1 MEKLTA
7 GFMSAFYDKGFL
19 RRISYGET
27 EVLRMIYFALRDHN
41 WNTISYRI
49 ENEQIS
55 RGTSDFSIT
64 YDCYHQH
71 DGADVMAWK
80 AAITGKP
87 DGSIDFQIT
96 GRALVAFRKNR
107 AGFCLLHPLSLTGE
121 ECHLSHADGA
131 SSTERFPEHVAPDN
145 PFKNIRSMKWESAGT
160 PYVLSFEGD
169 AFETE
174 DQRNWCDA
182 SFKTFCTPL
191 DQPFPVTLRKGQEV
205 FQRVTFQSAIKLAKP
220 AEPRRHVALRDT
232 GLRTVI
238 PAIGIAASTEVLN
251 LSPEAVLLLRALVLS
266 HYRIDLTP
274 AGENWVT
281 MFSQQYENAYA
292 LGLPLEVALH
302 VTDNYQ
308 EEMEGFSLLCQQN
321 KVKVKKL
328 LVIPSNGLVT
338 RTESIREARRI
349 RETMPK
355 IKVGAGSNYNFNEI
369 NKNHFDADGLDFIS
383 FSMDPQEHAI
393 DDLTILENIE
403 AMSHL
408 VESARAI
415 YGNSLAIH
423 ISPVTL
429 KKRFN
434 PYATNPQDLYLPE
447 SIKADPRQKTDFA
460 AIWTFGTLCS
470 LTRAKTET
478 VTYFQTIGN
487 QGILSTDAVPYPV
500 YHTLKTV
507 GQWQGKPAYVIE
519 SSDPLRVQ
527 GILFDNKV
535 LGMVNLTGNDQE
547 VRYHDLTTQLGPREI
562 KFEKLNRA

>member
-1 MEKLTA
+1 MEKLSA
-7 GFMSAFYDKGFL
+7 GFISAFYDKGFL
-19 RRISYGET
+19 RRIRYGKT

-41 WNTISYRI
+41 WNTIAYRI
-49 ENEQIS
+49 DNEQIS
-55 RGTSDFSIT
+55 RGASDFSIT
-64 YDCYHQH
+64 YDCYHH
-71 DGADVMAWK
+71 HEGLDVMEWK
-80 AAITGKP
+80 GAITGKP
-87 DGSIDFQIT
+87 DGSIAFELT

-107 AGFCLLHPLSLTGE
+107 AGFCVLHPLNLTGHD
-121 ECHLSHADGA
+121 CHISHADGTA
-131 SSTERFPEHVAPDN
+131 SIETFPRYVAPDN
-145 PFKNIRSMKWESAGT
+145 PFKNIRSMEWKSDGVSYA
-160 PYVLSFEGD
+160 LSFEGD

-191 DQPFPVTLRKGQEV
+191 DQPFPVMLEKGQEV
-205 FQRVTFQSAIKLAKP
+205 FQRVIFRPSITLAKP
-220 AEPRRHVALRDT
+220 EEPSRYIALRDT
-232 GLRTVI
+232 GVRSVI
-238 PAIGIAASTEVLN
+238 PGIGIAASTEIAK
-251 LSPEAVLLLRALVLS
+251 LSAEAVLLLRALVLS

-274 AGENWVT
+274 AAENWVT

-302 VTDNYQ
+302 VTNNYR

-328 LVIPSNGLVT
+328 LIIPFNGLVT
-338 RTESIREARRI
+338 RNESIKELRRI
-349 RETMPK
+349 REAMPK
-355 IKVGAGSNYNFNEI
+355 LSLGAGSNYNFNEI

-383 FSMDPQEHAI
+383 FSMDPQEHAT

-408 VESARAI
+408 VESARSI
-415 YGNSLAIH
+415 YGNTLAIH

-429 KKRFN
+429 RKRFN

-447 SIKADPRQKTDFA
+447 SIKADPRQKTAFA
-460 AIWTFGTLCS
+460 GIWTFGTLCS
-470 LTRAKTET
+470 LTMANAEA

-487 QGILSTDAVPYPV
+487 QGILSAEGVPYPV
-500 YHTLKTV
+500 YHTLKALAS
-507 GQWQGKPAYVIE
+507 WQGKPAHVIE

-535 LGMVNLTGNDQE
+535 LGMVNLTETDQE
-547 VRYHDLTTQLGPREI
+547 IRYHDVKAQLGPGEI
-562 KFEKLNRA
+562 KFEKLTGA